1 VSVIVIGNIGV
12 GLFISQ
18 IEDYDEKV
26 EISGYFIYPKERGG
40 KEGGRERER
49 EKTEVFLVLCIRFV
63 YINRNIKHLLDPIM
77 HLLDPN

>member
-49 EKTEVFLVLCIRFV
+49 EDGSLPRSLHSIRI
-63 YINRNIKHLLDPIM
+63 Y
-77 HLLDPN
+77 